1 MSGTD
6 PGDDPSLPL
15 SQFER
20 VVATCD
26 RFEAAWRA
34 GQRPRVEDYLGD
46 LPDPDRPALLRELL
60 AMELEWRRRCGEQ
73 PTPREYRARLPGYGD
88 LINAAFGPAPPSI
101 PPQADHPPA
110 ARPRA
115 EAARH
120 LLFGILALQNN
131 FIDRDALLAAFNTWV
146 ADKSRT
152 LGQILVERGALAGDE
167 HALLEALVGKHL
179 KRYGDDPGRS
189 LAALGPIASV
199 HRDLERI
206 ADGDLHA
213 SLAHVSLDRGAT
225 EDPGATQLSPT
236 GASCGATAPFR
247 VLRLY
252 AKGGLGQVSVAL
264 DEALHREVAL
274 KEIQDC
280 YADNAV
286 SRARFLLE
294 AEITGN
300 LEHPGI
306 VPIYSLG
313 HHEDGRPFYVMRFLR
328 GDSLKQAIERFH
340 RAEVPGRDPG
350 ERTLALRELLG
361 RFLDVCNA
369 TAYAHSR
376 GVLHRDLKP
385 GNIILGKY
393 GETLVVDWGL
403 AKPIGRPGGLKD
415 ASEVT
420 LRPSPAGGSAET
432 QTGSA
437 LGTPQYMSPEQAA
450 GRLDLLSPASDV
462 YSLGATLYCLLTG
475 RAAFEDRETHV
486 VLQKVQRGDFPPPRQ
501 VKRGVA
507 PALEAI
513 CLKAMALRP
522 EDRYPSPRDLA
533 EDIEHWLADESVS
546 AYPEG
551 WGRRLARWARHHR
564 TWTQAGAAALL
575 VVTLVSVG
583 AALLVNEARNQ
594 ERAARGREDRL
605 RRLAETRVAALR
617 RGPGPHPEGPGR
629 PRR

>member
-15 SQFER
+15 SQIER

-236 GASCGATAPFR
+236 GASCGATAPS
-247 VLRLY
+247 
-252 AKGGLGQVSVAL
+252 GSSG
-264 DEALHREVAL
+264 
-274 KEIQDC
+274 C
-280 YADNAV
+280 
-286 SRARFLLE
+286 
-294 AEITGN
+294 T
-300 LEHPGI
+300 P
-306 VPIYSLG
+306 
-313 HHEDGRPFYVMRFLR
+313 R
-328 GDSLKQAIERFH
+328 GDWAR
-340 RAEVPGRDPG
+340 
-350 ERTLALRELLG
+350 
-361 RFLDVCNA
+361 
-369 TAYAHSR
+369 SR
-376 GVLHRDLKP
+376 
-385 GNIILGKY
+385 
-393 GETLVVDWGL
+393 
-403 AKPIGRPGGLKD
+403 
-415 ASEVT
+415 S
-420 LRPSPAGGSAET
+420 PST
-432 QTGSA
+432 
-437 LGTPQYMSPEQAA
+437 
-450 GRLDLLSPASDV
+450 
-462 YSLGATLYCLLTG
+462 
-475 RAAFEDRETHV
+475 
-486 VLQKVQRGDFPPPRQ
+486 
-501 VKRGVA
+501 
-507 PALEAI
+507 
-513 CLKAMALRP
+513 
-522 EDRYPSPRDLA
+522 
-533 EDIEHWLADESVS
+533 
-546 AYPEG
+546 
-551 WGRRLARWARHHR
+551 RRCIARW
-564 TWTQAGAAALL
+564 
-575 VVTLVSVG
+575 
-583 AALLVNEARNQ
+583 
-594 ERAARGREDRL
+594 
-605 RRLAETRVAALR
+605 
-617 RGPGPHPEGPGR
+617 P
-629 PRR
+629 